1 MTYKASYD
9 NLTKIVTIGVTI
21 LFAVIIFLPLIFIT
35 DGTSDQ
41 NAIYTR
47 VALLAI
53 YIITYGFSTKAYQ
66 ITQDEVIIDRLF
78 WNVKIKRSEILSVE
92 IIEGS
97 DKLLKLKVNFNGE
110 ERQILSG
117 IKNYYE
123 DPQVLVG
130 KKVPFVTNLAP
141 RMMMG
146 LESQGMILAVHDDEN
161 NFSLLEV
168 DTKIKTGS
176 AVS

>member
-1 MTYKASYD
+1 M
-9 NLTKIVTIGVTI
+9 G
-21 LFAVIIFLPLIFIT
+21 
-35 DGTSDQ
+35 
-41 NAIYTR
+41 
-47 VALLAI
+47 
-53 YIITYGFSTKAYQ
+53 
-66 ITQDEVIIDRLF
+66 
-78 WNVKIKRSEILSVE
+78 EILSVE

-97 DKLLKLKVNFNGE
+97 DKLLKLKVVFGEE

-168 DTKIKTGS
+168 NSKIKSGS
-176 AVS
+176 NVS

>member
-1 MTYKASYD
+1 M
-9 NLTKIVTIGVTI
+9 
-21 LFAVIIFLPLIFIT
+21 
-35 DGTSDQ
+35 
-41 NAIYTR
+41 
-47 VALLAI
+47 
-53 YIITYGFSTKAYQ
+53 ITYDDFKKV
-66 ITQDEVIIDRLF
+66 E
-78 WNVKIKRSEILSVE
+78 IKVGEILSVE

-97 DKLLKLKVNFNGE
+97 DKLLKLKVVFGEE

-168 DTKIKTGS
+168 NSKIKSGS
-176 AVS
+176 NVS